1 MTNERR
7 YTTALYMLE
16 RWEVAAMNS
25 DSLTRAVEKD
35 PRKWIN
41 AAAFPVAAA
50 AAEIMVEAL
59 DNMAKS
65 KAGAGAVNVTK
76 RVYSENE
83 SCRPSLAGIFES
95 GGKWAVCDGYRAI
108 MFNDDMPELPHV
120 TDQQAGG
127 IAKSL
132 PGIFE
137 QAAKAEPLELP
148 SVAELK
154 AWAAAHGGKK
164 ALSAGKAKPYIWG
177 GVVGVNVYYLID
189 MLQALENPRAYLP
202 ENQNSAIYFSGDNG
216 EGILLPVR
224 VSETS
229 PEFDEISAFWEER
242 RNARRIA

>member
-16 RWEVAAMNS
+16 RWEAAALNS
-25 DSLTRAVEKD
+25 DGLTRAVEKD
-35 PRKWIN
+35 PRKWTGN
-41 AAAFPVAAA
+41 AAFPVAAA

-65 KAGAGAVNVTK
+65 KAGAGAVNVAK
-76 RVYSENE
+76 RVYQENE
-83 SCRPSLAGIFES
+83 RCRPSLAGIFES
-95 GGKWAVCDGYRAI
+95 GGKWTVCDGYRAI
-108 MFNDDMPELPHV
+108 MFNQDMPELPHV
-120 TDQQAGG
+120 DGG
-127 IAKSL
+127 SLAKSL
-132 PGIFE
+132 PDMIVKAE
-137 QAAKAEPLELP
+137 KAEPLELP
-148 SVAELK
+148 TVAELK

-189 MLQALENPRAYLP
+189 MLQALENCKAYIP
-202 ENQNSAIYFSGDNG
+202 ESKNSAIYFSGDNG

-224 VSETS
+224 VAETN
-229 PEFDEISAFWEER
+229 PAFDEISAFWEER

>member
-7 YTTALYMLE
+7 YATALYMLE
-16 RWEVAAMNS
+16 RWEAAALNS
-25 DSLTRAVEKD
+25 DGLTRAVEKD

-59 DNMAKS
+59 DNMAKC
-65 KAGAGAVNVTK
+65 KAGAGAVNVAK
-76 RVYSENE
+76 RIYQENE
-83 SCRPSLAGIFES
+83 RFRPSLAGIFES
-95 GGKWAVCDGYRAI
+95 GGKWTVCDGYRAI

-120 TDQQAGG
+120 DGG
-127 IAKSL
+127 SIAKSL
-132 PGIFE
+132 PDMID
-137 QAAKAEPLELP
+137 KAEKLEALELP
-148 SVAELK
+148 TVAELK

-164 ALSAGKAKPYIWG
+164 ALSAGKAKPYIWA

-189 MLQALENPRAYLP
+189 MLQALENCKAYIP
-202 ENQNSAIYFSGDNG
+202 ESKNSAIYFSGDNG

-224 VSETS
+224 VAETN
-229 PEFDEISAFWEER
+229 PAFDEISAFWEER

>member
-16 RWEVAAMNS
+16 RWEAAALNS

-35 PRKWIN
+35 PRKWTGN
-41 AAAFPVAAA
+41 AAFPVAAA

-65 KAGAGAVNVTK
+65 KAGAGAVNVAK
-76 RVYSENE
+76 RVYAENE
-83 SCRPSLAGIFES
+83 RYRPSLAGIFES
-95 GGKWAVCDGYRAI
+95 GGKWTVCDGYRAI
-108 MFNDDMPELPHV
+108 MFNNDMPELPHV
-120 TDQQAGG
+120 DGG
-127 IAKSL
+127 SLAKSL
-132 PGIFE
+132 PDMIDK
-137 QAAKAEPLELP
+137 AAKAEPLELP
-148 SVAELK
+148 TVAELK

-164 ALSAGKAKPYIWG
+164 ALSAGKATPYIWG

-189 MLQALENPRAYLP
+189 MIQALENPRAYLP

-224 VSETS
+224 VAVNN
-229 PEFDEISAFWEER
+229 PAFDEISAFWEER

>member
-7 YTTALYMLE
+7 YTNALYMLE
-16 RWEVAAMNS
+16 RWENAAMNS
-25 DSLTRAVEKD
+25 DELTRAVEKD

-65 KAGAGAVNVTK
+65 KAGAGAVNVAK
-76 RVYSENE
+76 RVYQENE
-83 SCRPSLAGIFES
+83 PCRARLAGIFES
-95 GGKWAVCDGYRAI
+95 GGKWTVCDGYRAI

-120 TDQQAGG
+120 DGG
-127 IAKSL
+127 SLAKSL
-132 PGIFE
+132 PDMIY
-137 QAAKAEPLELP
+137 KAEKLEPLELP
-148 SVAELK
+148 TVAELK

-189 MLQALENPRAYLP
+189 MLQALENCRAYLP
-202 ENQNSAIYFSGDNG
+202 ESKNSAIYFSGDNG
-216 EGILLPVR
+216 DGILLPVR
-224 VSETS
+224 VAETN
-229 PEFDEISAFWEER
+229 PAFDEISAFWEER

>member
-7 YTTALYMLE
+7 YATALYMLE
-16 RWEVAAMNS
+16 RWEAAALNS
-25 DSLTRAVEKD
+25 DGLTRAVEKD
-35 PRKWIN
+35 PRKWTGN
-41 AAAFPVAAA
+41 TVFPVAAA

-65 KAGAGAVNVTK
+65 KAGAGAVNVAK

-83 SCRPSLAGIFES
+83 RCRPSLAGIFES
-95 GGKWAVCDGYRAI
+95 GGKWTVCDGYRAI

-120 TDQQAGG
+120 DGG
-127 IAKSL
+127 SIAKSL
-132 PGIFE
+132 PDMID
-137 QAAKAEPLELP
+137 KAEKLEALELP
-148 SVAELK
+148 TVAELK

-189 MLQALENPRAYLP
+189 MLQALENCKAYIP
-202 ENQNSAIYFSGDNG
+202 ESKNSAIYFSGDNG

-224 VSETS
+224 VAETN
-229 PEFDEISAFWEER
+229 PAFDEISAFWEER

>member
-16 RWEVAAMNS
+16 RWEAAALNS
-25 DSLTRAVEKD
+25 DGLTREVEKD
-35 PRKWIN
+35 PRKWTGN
-41 AAAFPVAAA
+41 AAFPVAAA

-65 KAGAGAVNVTK
+65 KAGAGAVNVAK
-76 RVYSENE
+76 RIYQENE
-83 SCRPSLAGIFES
+83 RFRPSLAGIFES
-95 GGKWAVCDGYRAI
+95 GGKWTVCDGYRAI
-108 MFNDDMPELPHV
+108 MFNNDLPELPHV
-120 TDQQAGG
+120 DGG
-127 IAKSL
+127 SLAKSL
-132 PGIFE
+132 PDMID
-137 QAAKAEPLELP
+137 KAEKLEPLEFP
-148 SVAELK
+148 TVAELK

-164 ALSAGKAKPYIWG
+164 ALSAGKAKPYIWA

-189 MLQALENPRAYLP
+189 MLQALENCKAYIP
-202 ENQNSAIYFSGDNG
+202 ESKNSAIYFSGDNG

-224 VSETS
+224 VAETT

>member
-7 YTTALYMLE
+7 YANALYMLE
-16 RWEVAAMNS
+16 RWEAAALNS
-25 DSLTRAVEKD
+25 DGLTRAVEKD
-35 PRKWIN
+35 PRKWTGN
-41 AAAFPVAAA
+41 TVFPVAAA

-65 KAGAGAVNVTK
+65 KAGAGAVNVAK

-83 SCRPSLAGIFES
+83 RCRPSLAGIFES
-95 GGKWAVCDGYRAI
+95 GGKWTVCDGYRAI
-108 MFNDDMPELPHV
+108 MFNDDMPELPHI
-120 TDQQAGG
+120 DGG
-127 IAKSL
+127 SLAKSL
-132 PGIFE
+132 PDMID
-137 QAAKAEPLELP
+137 KAEKLEPLELP
-148 SVAELK
+148 TVAELK

-189 MLQALENPRAYLP
+189 MLQALENCKAYIP
-202 ENQNSAIYFSGDNG
+202 ESKNSAIYFSGDNG

-224 VSETS
+224 VAENN
-229 PEFDEISAFWEER
+229 PAFDEISAFWEER

>member
-16 RWEVAAMNS
+16 RWEAAALNS
-25 DSLTRAVEKD
+25 DGLTRAVEKD
-35 PRKWIN
+35 PHKWTGN
-41 AAAFPVAAA
+41 AAFPVAAA

-65 KAGAGAVNVTK
+65 KAGAGAVNVAK
-76 RVYSENE
+76 RVYAENE
-83 SCRPSLAGIFES
+83 ACRPSLAGIFES
-95 GGKWAVCDGYRAI
+95 GGKWTVCDGYRAI
-108 MFNDDMPELPHV
+108 MFNNDLSELPHV
-120 TDQQAGG
+120 DGG
-127 IAKSL
+127 SLAKSL
-132 PGIFE
+132 PDMID
-137 QAAKAEPLELP
+137 KAEKLEPLELP
-148 SVAELK
+148 TVAELK

-189 MLQALENPRAYLP
+189 MIQALENPRAYLP

-224 VSETS
+224 VAVNN
-229 PEFDEISAFWEER
+229 PAFDEISAFWEER

>member
-7 YTTALYMLE
+7 YANALYLLE
-16 RWEVAAMNS
+16 KWSKAAGI
-25 DSLTRAVEKD
+25 DDFAREVEKD
-35 PRKWIN
+35 PRKWMN
-41 AAAFPVAAA
+41 CKAFPVAAA

-65 KAGAGAVNVTK
+65 KAGAGAVNVAK
-76 RVYSENE
+76 RVYAENE
-83 SCRPSLAGIFES
+83 ACRPSLAGIFES
-95 GGKWAVCDGYRAI
+95 GGKWSVCDGYRAI
-108 MFNDDMPELPHV
+108 MFNHDMPELPHV
-120 TDQQAGG
+120 DGG
-127 IAKSL
+127 SLAKSL
-132 PGIFE
+132 PDMIE
-137 QAAKAEPLELP
+137 KAEKLEVLELP
-148 SVAELK
+148 TVAELK

-164 ALSAGKAKPYIWG
+164 ALSAGKATPYIWG

-224 VSETS
+224 VAETN
-229 PEFDEISAFWEER
+229 PAFDEISAFWEER